1 MAFPH
6 GLTDLVEIFAL
17 QGINQAVICPG
28 SRNAPIMLA
37 LTRNKNFTCYSI
49 SDERSAAF
57 FGLGLAQKTKM
68 PVVLCCT
75 SGSAGLNMAPAVAE
89 AYFQEIPLI
98 VLTADRPKEWIEQ
111 WDGQTIFQ
119 ANLFGPHVKKALE
132 FPTQPS
138 TEKDFAWYQNRIANE
153 AALIAKK
160 APKGPVHINI
170 PISEPFYPGKEE
182 EIPRA
187 ENTKIFQYIEGKA
200 AVTQEIEWLIQQ
212 NISQN
217 SNVIVTVGQ
226 LEPDPE
232 IQDLLIQMNAL
243 GIPVIGD
250 ATANVPESVQL
261 RHDLILANEK
271 LWHNLAPNVI
281 IHIGKSFVSKRI
293 KQFIRRFPATQH
305 WWIDPTNSPSLKDPF
320 QNLSHILAIQPAD
333 FLRVWIHEAKKLPL
347 TKRYG
352 EQWDQLN
359 QGIKEIQYSFF
370 QIGNWTEIHILNG
383 LFKHLKGYKGDLH
396 VANSLAVR
404 YINWTAESVSH
415 LHIYANRGTSGI
427 DGCLSTAV
435 GAAQATKELVIS
447 LIGDVAFQ
455 YDRNALWNQY
465 LPANLRIIVLNNQG
479 GGIFRNL
486 EGAKDLPELET
497 YMETQQRFTAKNTA
511 LDAGIAYFNAKND
524 GELAEILPSFFE
536 ASHTAQLLEIETDSI
551 QNAEILKAYMS
562 LFKG

>member
-6 GLTDLVEIFAL
+6 GLTDLVDILAL

-37 LTRNKNFTCYSI
+37 LTRNKQFTCYSI

-57 FGLGLAQKTKM
+57 FGLGLAQKTGK

-119 ANLFGPHVKKALE
+119 ANLFGPHVKKAIE
-132 FPTQPS
+132 FPTQAS
-138 TEKDFAWYQNRIANE
+138 SEKDFAWFQNRIANE
-153 AALIAKK
+153 AAIIAQQ

-182 EIPRA
+182 EIPSPQ
-187 ENTKIFQYIEGKA
+187 NTKIIHRMEGKVH
-200 AVTQEIEWLIQQ
+200 VTKEMEWLIQQ
-212 NISQN
+212 SLSQN
-217 SNVIVTVGQ
+217 PHVILSVGQ
-226 LEPDPE
+226 MDPDAE
-232 IQDLLIQMNAL
+232 IQDLILQMSSL

-250 ATANVPESVQL
+250 ATANIPESVQL
-261 RHDLILANEK
+261 NHDLILANEMH
-271 LWHNLAPNVI
+271 WRDLAADVV

-293 KQFIRRFPATQH
+293 KQFMRRFPAAQH
-305 WWIDPTNSPSLKDPF
+305 WWIDPTNTQTIKDPF
-320 QNLSHILAIQPAD
+320 QHLSHILSTQPAD
-333 FLRVWIHEAKKLPL
+333 FLRAWIQQATQMPL
-347 TKRYG
+347 TKAYG
-352 EQWDQLN
+352 EEWN
-359 QGIKEIQYSFF
+359 QFNQKVKDIQTDFF
-370 QIGNWTEIHILNG
+370 QTADWTEIHILNG
-383 LFKHLKGYKGDLH
+383 LFKHLKAYKGDLH

-415 LHIYANRGTSGI
+415 LNIYANRGTSGI

-435 GAAQATKELVIS
+435 GAAQAAEELVIS

-465 LPANLRIIVLNNQG
+465 LPTNLRIIVLNNQG

-486 EGAKDLPELET
+486 EGAKDLPELAT
-497 YMETQQRFTAKNTA
+497 FMETEQKFTAKNTA
-511 LDAGIAYFNAKND
+511 LDAGIAYFNAKNES
-524 GELAEILPSFFE
+524 ELAEILPRFFE
-536 ASHTAQLLEIETDSI
+536 KSHTAQLLEIETDSI
-551 QNAEILKAYMS
+551 QNAEALKAYMS

>member
-1 MAFPH
+1 MAFPL
-6 GLTDLVEIFAL
+6 GLTDLVEILAL
-17 QGINQAVICPG
+17 QGINQAIICPG

-37 LTRNKNFTCYSI
+37 LTRNKHFTCYSI

-57 FGLGLAQKTKM
+57 FGLGLAQKTKK

-132 FPTQPS
+132 FPTQAS
-138 TEKDFAWYQNRIANE
+138 SEKDFAWYQNRIANE
-153 AALIAKK
+153 AALLAKK

-182 EIPRA
+182 EIPSA
-187 ENTKIFQYIEGKA
+187 ENTKIIQALEVHTS
-200 AVTQEIEWLIQQ
+200 VTKEIEWLIQQ
-212 NISQN
+212 SLSQN
-217 SNVIVTVGQ
+217 PHLIVTVGQ
-226 LEPDPE
+226 LDPDPE
-232 IQDLLIQMNAL
+232 IQDLLTQLNRL

-250 ATANVPESVQL
+250 ANANLPESAQL
-261 RHDLILANEK
+261 KHDLILSNEK
-271 LWHNLAPNVI
+271 IWHELAPDVI
-281 IHIGKSFVSKRI
+281 IHLGKSFVSKRI
-293 KQFIRRFPATQH
+293 KQFIRRFPAAQQ
-305 WWIDPTNSPSLKDPF
+305 WWIDPNHSSSIKDPF
-320 QNLSHILAIQPAD
+320 QNLSHVLAIQPAD
-333 FLRVWIHEAKKLPL
+333 FLRAWIHEAKKMPIS
-347 TKRYG
+347 KEYG
-352 EQWDQLN
+352 ENWKQLN
-359 QGIKEIQYSFF
+359 QEVKEIQQSFF
-370 QIGNWTEIHILNG
+370 QTGDWTEIHILNG
-383 LFKHLKGYKGDLH
+383 LFKHLKAYKGDLH

-404 YINWTAESVSH
+404 YINWTAESVSQVN
-415 LHIYANRGTSGI
+415 IYANRGTSGI

-435 GAAQATKELVIS
+435 GAAQATDELVIS

-497 YMETQQRFTAKNTA
+497 YMETQQRFMAKNSA
-511 LDAGIAYFNAKND
+511 LDAGIAYFNVKNE
-524 GELAEILPSFFE
+524 GELNEVLPRFFE
-536 ASHTAQLLEIETDSI
+536 KSHTAQLLEIETNSI
-551 QNAEILKAYMS
+551 QNAEALKAYMS

>member
-1 MAFPH
+1 MAFPN
-6 GLTDLVEIFAL
+6 GLSDLIEIFAL

-57 FGLGLAQKTKM
+57 FGLGLAQKTKK

-89 AYFQEIPLI
+89 AFFQEIPLI

-119 ANLFGPHVKKALE
+119 ANLFGPHAKKALE
-132 FPTQPS
+132 FPTQAS
-138 TEKDFAWYQNRIANE
+138 SEKDFAWYQNRIANE
-153 AALIAKK
+153 AALIAQK

-170 PISEPFYPGKEE
+170 PISEPFYPGKED
-182 EIPRA
+182 EIPSA
-187 ENTKIFQYIEGKA
+187 ENTKIIQAIEGEI
-200 AVTQEIEWLIQQ
+200 AVSKEMKWLIQQ
-212 NISQN
+212 SLSQN
-217 SNVIVTVGQ
+217 PHLMITVGQ
-226 LEPDPE
+226 LDPDPE
-232 IQDLLIQMNAL
+232 IQELLIQLNAL

-250 ATANVPESVQL
+250 ATANIPESIQL
-261 RHDLILANEK
+261 NHDLILSND
-271 LWHNLAPNVI
+271 LVWRDLAADVV

-293 KQFIRRFPATQH
+293 KQFIRRYPAAQQ
-305 WWIDPTNSPSLKDPF
+305 WWIDPNNSQTLKDPF
-320 QNLSHILAIQPAD
+320 QNLSHVITIPPAIFLRAWIQEASKMPITKAYGDRWKQVDQEVKAIQ
-333 FLRVWIHEAKKLPL
+333 K
-347 TKRYG
+347 
-352 EQWDQLN
+352 
-359 QGIKEIQYSFF
+359 SFF
-370 QIGNWTEIHILNG
+370 ESGNWSEIHLLNDV
-383 LFKHLKGYKGDLH
+383 FKHVKAYSGDLH

-404 YINWTAESVSH
+404 YINWTAENVSH
-415 LHIYANRGTSGI
+415 LNVFANRGTSGI

-435 GAAQATKELVIS
+435 GAAQASNDLVIS

-497 YMETQQRFTAKNTA
+497 YMETEQRFTAKNTA
-511 LDAGIAYFNAKND
+511 LDAGITYFNAKNE
-524 GELAEILPSFFE
+524 GELAAILPGFFE
-536 ASHTAQLLEIETDSI
+536 KSQTAQLLEIETNSI
-551 QNAEILKAYMS
+551 QNAEQLKAYMS

>member
-6 GLTDLVEIFAL
+6 GLTDLVDILAL

-37 LTRNKNFTCYSI
+37 LTRNKQFTCYSI

-57 FGLGLAQKTKM
+57 FGLGLAQKTGK

-132 FPTQPS
+132 FPTQAS
-138 TEKDFAWYQNRIANE
+138 SEKDFAWYQNRIANE
-153 AALIAKK
+153 AAIIAQQ

-182 EIPRA
+182 EIPSPQ
-187 ENTKIFQYIEGKA
+187 NTKIIQRMEGKVH
-200 AVTQEIEWLIQQ
+200 VTKEMEWLIQQ
-212 NISQN
+212 SLSQN
-217 SNVIVTVGQ
+217 PHVILSVGQ
-226 LEPDPE
+226 MDPDPE
-232 IQDLLIQMNAL
+232 IQDLISQMSAL

-250 ATANVPESVQL
+250 ATANIPESVQL
-261 RHDLILANEK
+261 NHDLILANEMH
-271 LWHNLAPNVI
+271 WRDLAADVV

-293 KQFIRRFPATQH
+293 KQFMRRFPAAQH
-305 WWIDPTNSPSLKDPF
+305 WWIDPTNTQTIKDPF
-320 QNLSHILAIQPAD
+320 QHLSHILAIQPAD
-333 FLRVWIHEAKKLPL
+333 FLRAWIQQATQMPL
-347 TKRYG
+347 TKAYG
-352 EQWDQLN
+352 EKWN
-359 QGIKEIQYSFF
+359 QFNQHVKDIQTDFF
-370 QIGNWTEIHILNG
+370 QTTDWTEIHILNG
-383 LFKHLKGYKGDLH
+383 LFKHLKAYKGDLH

-404 YINWTAESVSH
+404 YINWTAESVSQ
-415 LHIYANRGTSGI
+415 LKVYANRGTSGI

-435 GAAQATKELVIS
+435 GAAQATDELVIS

-465 LPANLRIIVLNNQG
+465 LPTNLRIIVLNNQG

-497 YMETQQRFTAKNTA
+497 FMETEQKFTAKNTA
-511 LDAGIAYFNAKND
+511 LDAGIAYFNAKNES
-524 GELAEILPSFFE
+524 ELAEILSTFFE
-536 ASHTAQLLEIETDSI
+536 KSHTAQLLEIETDSI
-551 QNAEILKAYMS
+551 QNAEALKAYMS